1 MEFRELESLV
11 ALVECG
17 GIRRASE
24 RLHLTPGAVHRQL
37 RLLETS
43 LGVKLY
49 DKAGRRMILSQAAEV
64 LLPHVRNILAH
75 RHAALTAM
83 EEWKGLKQGTVRIGA
98 GPAISSYLLPELL
111 RLFRRRLPQID
122 VFVETGRT
130 PQLLNMADQGVL
142 DLILLVDSGLQDG
155 ALIRE
160 VSWDF
165 ETTLVSRLP
174 RVPRRCHLAAL
185 QTFPFIL
192 FRKESKMGELVE
204 RYFAAQDF
212 QPRVIMRFDQA
223 EAIKAMIRAGLGVAM
238 LPYWTVA
245 AECRKGSIFQI
256 RQREHPLMARILLVR
271 RDSRFL
277 PRAASAFLEI
287 ARDFSFHRLQ
297 LVSKSPRG
305 AGRGG

>member
-1 MEFRELESLV
+1 MEFREIESLV

-17 GIRRASE
+17 GIRQAAE
-24 RLHLTPGAVHRQL
+24 RLHLTPGAIHRQL
-37 RLLETS
+37 RLLEAS
-43 LGVKLY
+43 LGVRLY
-49 DKAGRRMILSQAAEV
+49 EKAGRRLMLSQAAEA
-64 LLPHVRNILAH
+64 LLPHVRDILAH

-111 RLFRRRLPQID
+111 QLFRRRLPQID

-130 PQLLNMADQGVL
+130 PQLLEMADRGAL
-142 DLILLVDSGLQDG
+142 DLILLVDSGLRDC

-160 VSWDF
+160 VAWDF

-174 RVPRRCHLAAL
+174 DVPRRCRLAAL

-192 FRKESKMGELVE
+192 FRKESKMGELLD

-223 EAIKAMIRAGLGVAM
+223 EAIKAMIRAGMGVSM

-245 AECRKGSIFQI
+245 AECRRGDMFQI
-256 RQREHPLMARILLVR
+256 RQRERPLMARILLVR
-271 RDSRFL
+271 RESRFL
-277 PRAASAFLEI
+277 PRAASAFVEI
-287 ARDFSFHRLQ
+287 ARDFRFQRRQ
-297 LVSKSPRG
+297 LVGTPR
-305 AGRGG
+305 RGPG